1 MIEASLGFFPVI
13 GNWKDAMKLD
23 VLKSSPTFL
32 KEFMS
37 LG

>member
-1 MIEASLGFFPVI
+1 MIEASLENVPMI

-23 VLKSSPTFL
+23 VLKSLPTFL